1 MKFNKSVIQ
10 WNYLKEEDIGF
21 KKHAIVAHQ
30 KKIGKIITFLPKVWE
45 ACSLMW

>member
-1 MKFNKSVIQ
+1 MKFNKSVMQ
-10 WNYLKEEDIGF
+10 WNYLKDEDMGF

-30 KKIGKIITFLPKVWE
+30 KKKSKIITFLPKVWE